1 MSEKLLDK
9 AMIERDQQMAME
21 REMFRKQLNDNQKQ
35 EMNQVNLRNMQE
47 KKMRDEQF
55 TKGLREEQG
64 LNPAYLGN
72 GYNKQLSYMQEAER
86 INNLALKNYQ

>member
-1 MSEKLLDK
+1 
-9 AMIERDQQMAME
+9 
-21 REMFRKQLNDNQKQ
+21 
-35 EMNQVNLRNMQE
+35 
-47 KKMRDEQF
+47 MRDEQF